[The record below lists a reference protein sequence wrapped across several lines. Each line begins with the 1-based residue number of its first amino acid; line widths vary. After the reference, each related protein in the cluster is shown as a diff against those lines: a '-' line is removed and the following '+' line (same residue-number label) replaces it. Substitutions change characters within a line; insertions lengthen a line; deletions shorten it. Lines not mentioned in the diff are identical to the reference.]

1 MTSEHYRPL
10 VIATILMLVVFAI
23 GVIGYLIIGAPKHG
37 LIDAIYMTA
46 ITLTTV
52 GYGEII
58 DMSRNPAGRL
68 FTVALLFLGVGTFVY
83 FFSALTA
90 FIVEG
95 NLEHLFW
102 RRKMQKDTRNLQG
115 HYVVC
120 GGGFTGEHIVGE
132 LLATSRPF
140 VLVETRE
147 ERVRFLQ
154 EHFGSRF
161 PAIIGDATHDETLKE
176 AGVERA
182 SGLFAAISSD
192 KDNLII
198 TISARLL
205 QPKLRI
211 VCRSIDESVERK
223 MRTAGADVVVSP
235 NMIGGLRMTAEMV
248 RPTVVSFLD
257 VMLRDRE
264 KRLRVEEST
273 IATASALD
281 GLTAGEFRKRA
292 PEEMLLLA
300 IRSAQGEWLYN
311 PGDAVELKPDTTLI
325 FIGSPE
331 VRAEIAKLAI
341 PS

>member
-1 MTSEHYRPL
+1 MSERYRPL
-10 VIATILMLVVFAI
+10 VIATILMFITFTI
-23 GVIGYLIIGAPKHG
+23 GVFGYLIIGGEEHG
-37 LIDAIYMTA
+37 LIDAVYMTA

-52 GYGEII
+52 GFGEII

-68 FTVALLFLGVGTFVY
+68 FTIALLFLGVGTFVY

-102 RRKMQKDTRNLQG
+102 RRKMQKDIRSLDG

-132 LLATSRPF
+132 LLATDRPF
-140 VLVETRE
+140 VLIESRE

-154 EHFGSRF
+154 MHFEANF

-205 QPKLRI
+205 NPKLRI
-211 VCRSIDESVERK
+211 ICRSIDESVDRK

-235 NMIGGLRMTAEMV
+235 NLIGGLRMTAEMV

-257 VMLRDRE
+257 LMLRDRE

-273 IATASALD
+273 ISASSSLA

-292 PEEMLLLA
+292 PEDLLLLA
-300 IRSAQGEWLYN
+300 IRSAAGEWVYN
-311 PGDAVELKPDTTLI
+311 PRDAVPLQPETTLI
-325 FIGSPE
+325 YIGSPE
-331 VRAEIAKLAI
+331 VREQISRMA
-341 PS
+341 S